1 MIKHY
6 FENNKKYFEVHVAVR
21 NKFKKIISR
30 KKSGITSEREAK
42 QVEFQLKTE
51 LNRIVSI
58 DSIWTWSKWSE
69 EVLRR
74 VRIKFKKATVINYE
88 AYLKNWIP
96 ASWCNILISE
106 INTDDIYNVI
116 NASSVKLSPVSQGS
130 FLKIIRRIFQEAC
143 EEGLI
148 NKNPAKN
155 VFIKI
160 TEPVKKVLTTNEV
173 DTLLK
178 KAKDLNHRFYPIWCF
193 AVKTGMRSGEM
204 YALLWS
210 DIDFERNLVSVSK
223 QWTKKDGV
231 TSTKSGDNRV
241 VPISNDLKQFL
252 IELKKGSNR
261 EHVLPRISEWTN
273 AEQAK
278 VLREFCSGIGITE
291 VKFHDLRATFI
302 TNMLSQGV
310 SLVKVMSI
318 VGHKKMETTDIYLRL
333 SGVDLKNTT
342 EVLSYKL
349 PNEIE
354 ADNVI
359 KVNFGKS

>member
-1 MIKHY
+1 M
-6 FENNKKYFEVHVAVR
+6 
-21 NKFKKIISR
+21 
-30 KKSGITSEREAK
+30 
-42 QVEFQLKTE
+42 
-51 LNRIVSI
+51 
-58 DSIWTWSKWSE
+58 
-69 EVLRR
+69 
-74 VRIKFKKATVINYE
+74 
-88 AYLKNWIP
+88 
-96 ASWCNILISE
+96 
-106 INTDDIYNVI
+106 
-116 NASSVKLSPVSQGS
+116 
-130 FLKIIRRIFQEAC
+130 
-143 EEGLI
+143 
-148 NKNPAKN
+148 
-155 VFIKI
+155 
-160 TEPVKKVLTTNEV
+160 
-173 DTLLK
+173 
-178 KAKDLNHRFYPIWCF
+178 
-193 AVKTGMRSGEM
+193 
-204 YALLWS
+204 
-210 DIDFERNLVSVSK
+210 
-223 QWTKKDGV
+223 
-231 TSTKSGDNRV
+231 
-241 VPISNDLKQFL
+241 

-310 SLVKVMSI
+310 ALVKVMSI

>member
-42 QVEFQLKTE
+42 QIEFQLKTE

-223 QWTKKDGV
+223 
-231 TSTKSGDNRV
+231 
-241 VPISNDLKQFL
+241 
-252 IELKKGSNR
+252 
-261 EHVLPRISEWTN
+261 
-273 AEQAK
+273 
-278 VLREFCSGIGITE
+278 
-291 VKFHDLRATFI
+291 
-302 TNMLSQGV
+302 
-310 SLVKVMSI
+310 
-318 VGHKKMETTDIYLRL
+318 
-333 SGVDLKNTT
+333 
-342 EVLSYKL
+342 
-349 PNEIE
+349 
-354 ADNVI
+354 
-359 KVNFGKS
+359 